1 MSNPSDRKRQIKIY
15 QRTYSLPVLGDGKL
29 DSLQAEI
36 CSGSQNLQ
44 RGYIESERTIEEKG
58 FFTKK
63 IIKKVVRQEL
73 KFEDRFV
80 ELDKLVKNYDA
91 VIETLQNHQGEY
103 QEFFENLADEIR
115 EIVTRKCADIAN
127 VEKERLEFERIA
139 RQENDGDLLQIAAS
153 QKTQILDTA
162 KAIGYAAI
170 LMLKKLDLMSASLE
184 KIANDQQ
191 TQRDVLESMFK
202 KLSVQKRAYEIQ
214 LKINRLQAEAAELTK
229 IAFNFENYMES
240 FLGSFQT
247 LLGNVAKVDKDLSG
261 AMQEIKQ
268 IAEMAVSQQAGNLPM
283 NDRSSQKILDFLV
296 ASDLKKDRLLDALEN
311 SRNANGEVEFDY
323 RLKSANTETSLE
335 VCLENI
341 QTYVQHELSP
351 VLEAKKAKEEQERAA
366 AELRRQQ
373 ILFNISISKGMRQEH
388 AAAELR
394 RQQEE
399 QERAAAELRHQ
410 QEEQLALQI
419 LEAKK
424 AKEEQERAA
433 AELRRQQEEQLALQ
447 RQQEARERSQ
457 ALFRE
462 LNLELV
468 DIPSGSFTMGSNDY
482 DDEKNPHQ
490 VTLKAFQ
497 MSKYPITQKQ
507 YQAVIGKNP
516 SNFKRDENYPVECV
530 SWHDAVRFCEE
541 LSKRIGQKVKLPTE
555 AQWEYA
561 CRAGSTGKYC
571 FGDDVSE
578 LGNYAWY
585 NKNSAGKTHP
595 VGEKLANS
603 WGLHDMHSNVWEWC
617 EDVWHENYNGAPT
630 NGSAWL
636 TGGDHSRRALRG
648 GSWAD
653 IRCRS
658 AYRYCYFAG
667 ISYYD
672 FGFRVVVA

>member
-15 QRTYSLPVLGDGKL
+15 QRTYSLPVLGGGKL

-36 CSGSQNLQ
+36 RSGSEGLQ
-44 RGYIESERTIEEKG
+44 RGYIEREQNFEEKG
-58 FFTKK
+58 FFGKK
-63 IIKKVVRQEL
+63 IIKKVVKQEL

-91 VIETLQNHQGEY
+91 VIETLQTHQGEY

-115 EIVTRKCADIAN
+115 EIVIRKCADIAN

-139 RQENDGDLLQIAAS
+139 RQENDDDLLQIAAS
-153 QKTQILDTA
+153 QKSQILETA

-191 TQRDVLESMFK
+191 TQRDVLESMVK

-229 IAFNFENYMES
+229 IALNFENYMEN

-261 AMQEIKQ
+261 AMNEIKQ
-268 IAEMAVSQQAGNLPM
+268 IAEMAMSQQTGNLPM

-296 ASDLKKDRLLDALEN
+296 ASDLKKERLLDALEN

-323 RLKSANTETSLE
+323 RLKSASAETTLD

-341 QTYVQHELSP
+341 QTYVQHQLSP
-351 VLEAKKAKEEQERAA
+351 VLEAKKAKEEEECA
-366 AELRRQQ
+366 
-373 ILFNISISKGMRQEH
+373 I
-388 AAAELR
+388 AELR
-394 RQQEE
+394 RQQEV
-399 QERAAAELRHQ
+399 
-410 QEEQLALQI
+410 
-419 LEAKK
+419 
-424 AKEEQERAA
+424 
-433 AELRRQQEEQLALQ
+433 QLALQ
-447 RQQEARERSQ
+447 RQQKLRERIQS
-457 ALFRE
+457 LSSE

-468 DIPSGSFTMGSNDY
+468 DVPAGSFMMGSNDY
-482 DDEKNPHQ
+482 DNEKSPHQ

-507 YQAVIGKNP
+507 YRLVMGTNP
-516 SNFKRDENYPVECV
+516 SYFRGDENCPVEQV
-530 SWHDAVRFCEE
+530 SWHDAMKFCQE
-541 LSKRIGQKVKLPTE
+541 LSKKIGQQVKLPTE

-561 CRAGSTGKYC
+561 CQAGSTGKYS
-571 FGDDVSE
+571 FGDDVNK

-585 NKNSAGKTHP
+585 DKNSGSKTHP

-603 WGLHDMHSNVWEWC
+603 WELHDMHGNVWEWC

-630 NGSAWL
+630 DGSAWL
-636 TGGDHSRRALRG
+636 TGVDKDRRALRG
-648 GSWAD
+648 GSWYIID
-653 IRCRS
+653 INCRS
-658 AYRYCYFAG
+658 ANRLRNNA
-667 ISYYD
+667 D
-672 FGFRVVVA
+672 FRGNGNGFRVVI

>member
-1 MSNPSDRKRQIKIY
+1 MSNPNDRKRQIKIY
-15 QRTYSLPVLGDGKL
+15 QRTYSLPVLGGGKL

-36 CSGSQNLQ
+36 RSGSEGLQ
-44 RGYIESERTIEEKG
+44 RGYIEREQNFEDKG
-58 FFTKK
+58 FFGKK
-63 IIKKVVRQEL
+63 IIKKVVKQEL

-91 VIETLQNHQGEY
+91 VIETLQTHQGEY

-127 VEKERLEFERIA
+127 VEKERLEFECIA
-139 RQENDGDLLQIAAS
+139 RQENDDDLLQIAAS
-153 QKTQILDTA
+153 QKAQILETA

-191 TQRDVLESMFK
+191 TQRDVLESMVK

-229 IAFNFENYMES
+229 IALNFENYMES

-261 AMQEIKQ
+261 AMNEIKQ
-268 IAEMAVSQQAGNLPM
+268 IAEMAMSQQTGNLPM

-296 ASDLKKDRLLDALEN
+296 ASDLKKERLLDALEN

-323 RLKSANTETSLE
+323 RLKSANAETTLD

-351 VLEAKKAKEEQERAA
+351 VLEARKVKKEEERA
-366 AELRRQQ
+366 
-373 ILFNISISKGMRQEH
+373 I
-388 AAAELR
+388 AELR
-394 RQQEE
+394 RQQE
-399 QERAAAELRHQ
+399 
-410 QEEQLALQI
+410 
-419 LEAKK
+419 
-424 AKEEQERAA
+424 
-433 AELRRQQEEQLALQ
+433 ALQ
-447 RQQEARERSQ
+447 RQQELRERSQ
-457 ALFRE
+457 GLLRE
-462 LNLELV
+462 LSLELV
-468 DIPSGSFTMGSNDY
+468 DIPAGSFMMGSNDY
-482 DDEKNPHQ
+482 DNEKKPHR

-507 YQAVIGKNP
+507 YRLVMGTNP
-516 SNFKRDENYPVECV
+516 SHFQGDENCPVEKV
-530 SWHDAVRFCEE
+530 SWHDAMKFCEE
-541 LSKRIGQKVKLPTE
+541 ISKKIGQKVKLPTE

-571 FGDDVSE
+571 FGDDVSK

-585 NKNSAGKTHP
+585 NENAGSKTHP

-603 WGLHDMHSNVWEWC
+603 WGLHDMHGNVWEWC
-617 EDVWHENYNGAPT
+617 EDVWHENYNGAPVD
-630 NGSAWL
+630 GSAWL
-636 TGGDHSRRALRG
+636 KDGDQNLRALRG
-648 GSWAD
+648 GSWSIIVIICHSAIRNGYNAD
-653 IRCRS
+653 N
-658 AYRYCYFAG
+658 RYYN
-667 ISYYD
+667 I
-672 FGFRVVVA
+672 GFRVVV

>member
-1 MSNPSDRKRQIKIY
+1 M
-15 QRTYSLPVLGDGKL
+15 
-29 DSLQAEI
+29 
-36 CSGSQNLQ
+36 
-44 RGYIESERTIEEKG
+44 
-58 FFTKK
+58 
-63 IIKKVVRQEL
+63 
-73 KFEDRFV
+73 

-373 ILFNISISKGMRQEH
+373 
-388 AAAELR
+388 
-394 RQQEE
+394 
-399 QERAAAELRHQ
+399 
-410 QEEQLALQI
+410 
-419 LEAKK
+419 
-424 AKEEQERAA
+424 EEQERAA

-571 FGDDVSE
+571 FGDDVNE

-603 WGLHDMHSNVWEWC
+603 WGLHDMHGNVWEWC

-672 FGFRVVVA
+672 FGFRVVVACVPFFFFLPRA

>member
-373 ILFNISISKGMRQEH
+373 
-388 AAAELR
+388 
-394 RQQEE
+394 
-399 QERAAAELRHQ
+399 
-410 QEEQLALQI
+410 
-419 LEAKK
+419 
-424 AKEEQERAA
+424 
-433 AELRRQQEEQLALQ
+433 EEQLALQ

-603 WGLHDMHSNVWEWC
+603 WGLHDMHGNVWEWC

>member
-1 MSNPSDRKRQIKIY
+1 MTNNNDGKRKSRDSKRQIKIY
-15 QRTYSLPVLGDGKL
+15 QRTYSLPVLGGGKL

-36 CSGSQNLQ
+36 RIGSQSLQ
-44 RGYIESERTIEEKG
+44 RGYIEREQSFEEKG
-58 FFTKK
+58 FFSKK

-91 VIETLQNHQGEY
+91 VIETLQTHQGEY

-139 RQENDGDLLQIAAS
+139 RQENDDDLLQIAAS
-153 QKTQILDTA
+153 QKSQILETA

-184 KIANDQQ
+184 KIANDQE
-191 TQRDVLESMFK
+191 TQRDVLESMVK
-202 KLSVQKRAYEIQ
+202 KLSVQKKAYEIQ

-229 IAFNFENYMES
+229 IALNFENYMEN

-261 AMQEIKQ
+261 AMNEIKQ
-268 IAEMAVSQQAGNLPM
+268 IAEMAMSQQTGNLPM

-351 VLEAKKAKEEQERAA
+351 VLEA
-366 AELRRQQ
+366 RRV
-373 ILFNISISKGMRQEH
+373 
-388 AAAELR
+388 
-394 RQQEE
+394 
-399 QERAAAELRHQ
+399 
-410 QEEQLALQI
+410 
-419 LEAKK
+419 
-424 AKEEQERAA
+424 KEEQERAA
-433 AELRRQQEEQLALQ
+433 AELRRQQEAKLALQ
-447 RQQEARERSQ
+447 KQQG
-457 ALFRE
+457 LLRE
-462 LNLELV
+462 LSLELV
-468 DIPSGSFTMGSNDY
+468 DIPAGSFMMGSNDY
-482 DDEKNPHQ
+482 DNEKKPHR

-507 YQAVIGKNP
+507 YRLIMGTNP
-516 SNFKRDENYPVECV
+516 SNFQGDENCPVEQV
-530 SWHDAVRFCEE
+530 SWHDAVKFCEK
-541 LSKRIGQKVKLPTE
+541 LSERIGQKVKLPTE

-571 FGDDVSE
+571 FGDDVSK
-578 LGNYAWY
+578 LGKYAWY
-585 NKNSAGKTHP
+585 NENAGSKTHP

-603 WGLHDMHSNVWEWC
+603 WGLHDMHGNVWEWC
-617 EDVWHENYNGAPT
+617 EDVWHKNYNSAP
-630 NGSAWL
+630 NDGSAWL
-636 TGGDHSRRALRG
+636 TGGEQNIRALRG
-648 GSWAD
+648 GSWSSLAFN
-653 IRCRS
+653 CRT
-658 AYRYCYFAG
+658 AYRSRFDADVRDNY
-667 ISYYD
+667 

>member
-214 LKINRLQAEAAELTK
+214 LKINRLQAETAELTK
-229 IAFNFENYMES
+229 IALNFENYMES

-351 VLEAKKAKEEQERAA
+351 V
-366 AELRRQQ
+366 
-373 ILFNISISKGMRQEH
+373 
-388 AAAELR
+388 
-394 RQQEE
+394 
-399 QERAAAELRHQ
+399 
-410 QEEQLALQI
+410 

-571 FGDDVSE
+571 FGDDVNE

-603 WGLHDMHSNVWEWC
+603 WGLHDMHGNVWEWC

>member
-261 AMQEIKQ
+261 AMREIKQ

-373 ILFNISISKGMRQEH
+373 
-388 AAAELR
+388 
-394 RQQEE
+394 
-399 QERAAAELRHQ
+399 
-410 QEEQLALQI
+410 
-419 LEAKK
+419 
-424 AKEEQERAA
+424 
-433 AELRRQQEEQLALQ
+433 EEQLALQ

-468 DIPSGSFTMGSNDY
+468 DIPSGSFTMGSNDFN
-482 DDEKNPHQ
+482 DEKKPHQ

-530 SWHDAVRFCEE
+530 SWHDAVKFCEE
-541 LSKRIGQKVKLPTE
+541 LSKRIGQKVKLPSE

-603 WGLHDMHSNVWEWC
+603 WGLHDMHGNVWEWC

-658 AYRYCYFAG
+658 AYRHCYFAG

>member
-15 QRTYSLPVLGDGKL
+15 QRTYSLPVLGGGKL

-36 CSGSQNLQ
+36 RNGSQSLQ
-44 RGYIESERTIEEKG
+44 RGYIEREQNFEEKG
-58 FFTKK
+58 FFGKK
-63 IIKKVVRQEL
+63 IIKKVVKQEL
-73 KFEDRFV
+73 KFQDRFV

-91 VIETLQNHQGEY
+91 VIETLQTHQGEY

-139 RQENDGDLLQIAAS
+139 QQENDDDLLQIAAS
-153 QKTQILDTA
+153 QKSQILETA

-191 TQRDVLESMFK
+191 TQRDVLESMVK

-229 IAFNFENYMES
+229 IALNFENYMES

-261 AMQEIKQ
+261 AMNEIKQ
-268 IAEMAVSQQAGNLPM
+268 IAEMAMNQQTGNLPM

-351 VLEAKKAKEEQERAA
+351 VLEARKAKEEQERSQSL
-366 AELRRQQ
+366 LR
-373 ILFNISISKGMRQEH
+373 N
-388 AAAELR
+388 
-394 RQQEE
+394 
-399 QERAAAELRHQ
+399 
-410 QEEQLALQI
+410 
-419 LEAKK
+419 
-424 AKEEQERAA
+424 
-433 AELRRQQEEQLALQ
+433 
-447 RQQEARERSQ
+447 
-457 ALFRE
+457 

-468 DIPSGSFTMGSNDY
+468 DIPAGSFMMGSNDY
-482 DDEKNPHQ
+482 DDEKSPHQ
-490 VTLKAFQ
+490 VKLKAFQ

-507 YQAVIGKNP
+507 YRLVMGTNP
-516 SNFKRDENYPVECV
+516 SYFEGDENCPVENV
-530 SWHDAVRFCEE
+530 SWHDAVKFSEE
-541 LSKRIGQKVKLPTE
+541 LSKKIGQKVKLPTE

-561 CRAGSTGKYC
+561 CRAGSTAKYC
-571 FGDDVSE
+571 FGDDVSK

-585 NKNSAGKTHP
+585 DKNAGSKTHP

-603 WGLHDMHSNVWEWC
+603 WGLHDMHGNVWEWC
-617 EDVWHENYNGAPT
+617 EDGWNENYNGSPT
-630 NGSAWL
+630 DGSVWL
-636 TGGDHSRRALRG
+636 TGVEQRALRG
-648 GSWAD
+648 GSWDNDDFA
-653 IRCRS
+653 CRS
-658 AYRYCYFAG
+658 AYLIRIEADSR
-667 ISYYD
+667 III
-672 FGFRVVVA
+672 FGFRVVV

>member
-15 QRTYSLPVLGDGKL
+15 QRTYSLPVLGGGKL

-36 CSGSQNLQ
+36 RSGSQNLQ
-44 RGYIESERTIEEKG
+44 RGYIEREKTIEEKG

-91 VIETLQNHQGEY
+91 VIETLQTHQGEY

-162 KAIGYAAI
+162 KAVGYAAI

-191 TQRDVLESMFK
+191 TQRDVLESMVK

-229 IAFNFENYMES
+229 IALNFENYMES

-296 ASDLKKDRLLDALEN
+296 ASDLKKDRLLDVLEN

-351 VLEAKKAKEEQERAA
+351 VLEAKKAKEEQERA
-366 AELRRQQ
+366 
-373 ILFNISISKGMRQEH
+373 S
-388 AAAELR
+388 AELR
-394 RQQEE
+394 RQQE
-399 QERAAAELRHQ
+399 A
-410 QEEQLALQI
+410 
-419 LEAKK
+419 
-424 AKEEQERAA
+424 
-433 AELRRQQEEQLALQ
+433 QLALQ
-447 RQQEARERSQ
+447 RQQEARERNQ

-482 DDEKNPHQ
+482 DNEKNPHQ
-490 VTLKAFQ
+490 ATLKAFQ

-516 SNFKRDENYPVECV
+516 SNFKGDENYPVESV

-541 LSKRIGQKVKLPTE
+541 LSKRIGQKVRIPTE

-571 FGDDVSE
+571 FGDDVNQLE
-578 LGNYAWY
+578 KYAWY
-585 NKNSAGKTHP
+585 NENSGSKTHP

-603 WGLHDMHSNVWEWC
+603 WGLHDMHGNVWEWC
-617 EDVWHENYNGAPT
+617 EDVWHENYNGAPVD
-630 NGSAWL
+630 GSAWL
-636 TGGDHSRRALRG
+636 TGGDKDRRALRG
-648 GSWAD
+648 GSWVSSD
-653 IRCRS
+653 GNCRS
-658 AYRYCYFAG
+658 ANRSRYVAG
-667 ISYYD
+667 ISYNI
-672 FGFRVVVA
+672 GFRVVV